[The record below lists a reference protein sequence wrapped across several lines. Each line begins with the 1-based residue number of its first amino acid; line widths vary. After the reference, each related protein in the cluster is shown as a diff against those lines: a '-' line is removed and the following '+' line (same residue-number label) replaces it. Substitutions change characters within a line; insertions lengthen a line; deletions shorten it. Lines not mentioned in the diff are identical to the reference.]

1 MAQLDTNLR
10 ALINRPSV
18 ISTTTLQELGAL
30 ANKKPKVGVSL
41 PDAHALAWDSPIW
54 AQVTSS
60 RLQLLEAGKGQQKGL
75 HSLFVDLLPTAPIST
90 PFVFHDVHT
99 RPSVCGHDLKPDVV
113 MGLRDKPC
121 VPLTTAA
128 IIDFKRQGGGYD
140 NDENV
145 GKAITYGRVFLQQF
159 PRSLRRMVVVGLTDL
174 LSITLILV
182 RLDLSDGNEHLS
194 FDMSPQLPDVKY
206 TLLQLLSSEPER
218 LFVELPDLASIQV
231 VGLLGFGATSHVYEA
246 SEGGQQ
252 VMFSVV
258 CSVAVLNIW
267 CYSHNCKYIWHRNS
281 ICHDSMQV
289 CLWVCLPRRAILPA
303 ALPQKLVRMH

>member
-1 MAQLDTNLR
+1 MGQPNLG
-10 ALINRPSV
+10 
-18 ISTTTLQELGAL
+18 TG
-30 ANKKPKVGVSL
+30 
-41 PDAHALAWDSPIW
+41 H
-54 AQVTSS
+54 SS
-60 RLQLLEAGKGQQKGL
+60 RQLLEADEGQQKGL
-75 HSLFVDLLPTAPIST
+75 QSLFADLLSTAPIST

-194 FDMSPQLPDVKY
+194 FDMSPRLPDVKY
-206 TLLQLLSSEPER
+206 TLLQLLSSEPQR
-218 LFVELPDLASIQV
+218 LFVELPDLGASIQV
-231 VGLLGFGATSHVYEA
+231 IGLLGFGATSHVYEA
-246 SEGGQQ
+246 LEGGQQ

-258 CSVAVLNIW
+258 CSVEVLNILVLL
-267 CYSHNCKYIWHRNS
+267 SQL
-281 ICHDSMQV
+281 QV
-289 CLWVCLPRRAILPA
+289 HLA
-303 ALPQKLVRMH
+303 QK